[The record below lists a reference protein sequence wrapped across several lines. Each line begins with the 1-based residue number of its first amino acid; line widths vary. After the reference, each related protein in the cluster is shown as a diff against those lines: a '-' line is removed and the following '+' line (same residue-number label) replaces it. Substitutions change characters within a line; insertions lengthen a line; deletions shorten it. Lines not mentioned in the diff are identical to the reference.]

1 MAYHWH
7 MDSRMWDARYEDV
20 DLVWSAEPNLFLPP
34 LVEDLKPGTAL
45 DVACGEGRNAL
56 WLARQGWSVTGV
68 DFSPVAIDK
77 AKAIAGGTDVAWLVD
92 DVTAMDMEEQF
103 DLVMVFYLHLPPDD
117 FGRTFA
123 QAVAALAPG
132 GTLFGVGHAVRNLKD
147 GYGGPPS
154 AEILWS
160 QGLIAPLVS
169 SLDVVELG
177 ERERPV
183 SGADVTAIDLVV
195 RATTAV

>member
-117 FGRTFA
+117 FGRTWQKAGFEGS
-123 QAVAALAPG
+123 QISDFKFVLRAP
-132 GTLFGVGHAVRNLKD
+132 
-147 GYGGPPS
+147 
-154 AEILWS
+154 
-160 QGLIAPLVS
+160 
-169 SLDVVELG
+169 
-177 ERERPV
+177 
-183 SGADVTAIDLVV
+183 
-195 RATTAV
+195 